1 LPGTVGKPED
11 LNAPTERERR
21 EIEYWRDSPEER
33 PGPLSVPNILNK
45 MSDARLF
52 FEFFQRY
59 RRLFRGRVIEL
70 GAGQGWAACLAKRLA
85 PSAYVIATD
94 ISPYAVEAMPEWERL
109 WDVRLDRRYA
119 CGSPRTSEAD
129 GSIDLAF
136 CFASA
141 HHFDQAAT
149 LGEVARI
156 LKRDGAALF
165 LYEPTVGRL
174 LYRFQ
179 VWRMNRVRPAVEEDA
194 IVPVRFCTMAA
205 RCGLRAEFEYVEP
218 KGWVSKPANIVISR
232 A

>member
-1 LPGTVGKPED
+1 VLKSDD
-11 LNAPTERERR
+11 LNVPTERERR

-45 MSDARLF
+45 MGDARLF
-52 FEFFQRY
+52 FDFFQRY
-59 RRLFRGRVIEL
+59 QRLFRGRVIEF
-70 GAGQGWAACLAKRLA
+70 GAGQGWAACLVKRLA
-85 PSAYVIATD
+85 PAAHVIATD

-109 WDVRLDRRYA
+109 WGVRLDRSYA
-119 CGSPRTSEAD
+119 CGSTSTREAD

-141 HHFDQAAT
+141 HHFDQEAT
-149 LGEVARI
+149 LREVARI
-156 LKRDGAALF
+156 LASDGAALF

-179 VWRMNRVRPAVEEDA
+179 VWRMNRVRPAVQEDA
-194 IVPVRFCTMAA
+194 IVPARFSGMAA
-205 RCGLRAEFEYVEP
+205 RRGLRAHFEYVEP
-218 KGWVSKPANIVISR
+218 KGWISKPANIVIRR